1 MDAVLMTKL
10 QMSRS
15 GRALTRLTA
24 VAAYEDAST
33 ESRVHE
39 FCRNLLRRLGP
50 EGDVVEQMW
59 LFSELRLPQ
68 LRAVA
73 ADEAARADLIIVS
86 ARPAESLPDE
96 VKSWIELWLKR
107 KKSRP
112 KVLLGLF
119 DPPYR
124 GVSSSLQAYL
134 KEVAQRGGLEFLV
147 QAEDMPS
154 EL

>member
-1 MDAVLMTKL
+1 MTKL
-10 QMSRS
+10 QVSRS
-15 GRALTRLTA
+15 DRAVGRLTA

-33 ESRVHE
+33 ETRVHE
-39 FCRNLLRRLGP
+39 FCRNLVRRLGP
-50 EGDVVEQMW
+50 DCEIIKQMW
-59 LFSELRLPQ
+59 LCSELRLPQ

-96 VKSWIELWLKR
+96 VTSWIELWLKR
-107 KKSRP
+107 KRNRP

-134 KEVAQRGGLEFLV
+134 KEIARRGGLEFLV
-147 QAEDMPS
+147 QAEDMPP
-154 EL
+154 EF